1 MCVFVVDSLGSPLM
15 PCSERRARLMLRA
28 KKADVFCKSPFTIRV
43 LDRVGG
49 DLQDVEFKLDPGSK
63 ETGGALLAKCALR
76 GWVVV
81 MAFVLIHR
89 GQAVSKLMTKRASL
103 RRGRRGRKTRYR
115 KARFMNRRRKPGWLP
130 PSLRSRVNN
139 ITALCKKLMRICPII
154 SIAVEQARFDL
165 QKHVNPEI
173 SGAAYQQGT
182 LFGYEIREY
191 LLEKFRRMCSYCDAK
206 GVPLQIEHI
215 HPRSKGGSDSV
226 ANLCL
231 ACEPCNR
238 KKGVFPIEVFLKDK
252 PELLKKIKAQAIR
265 PLRDAAAVN
274 TTRLFIVK
282 ELERLGL
289 PVTTA
294 SGGQTKFNRSKQGY
308 VKSHWID
315 AACVGQ
321 TGSKVC
327 LKTVKQVLIIQAKG
341 RGSRQMCKPDKFGF
355 PRASAKSVKR
365 AHDFQTGD
373 RARLVQPS
381 GKYKGVHEG
390 EVSVRANGKFDLKI
404 GKIKITAPH
413 ARFTRLSRFDG
424 YNYSRAAA

>member
-1 MCVFVVDSLGSPLM
+1 MRIGVLDKFSRPLM
-15 PCSERRARLMLRA
+15 PCHPAKGRKLLRRGMAEVASQNPFVIRLLHRESGE
-28 KKADVFCKSPFTIRV
+28 V
-43 LDRVGG
+43 
-49 DLQDVEFKLDPGSK
+49 QDMEFKLDPGSK

-89 GQAVSKLMTKRASL
+89 GHAIAKSLTSRASL
-103 RRGRRGRKTRYR
+103 RRGRRNRKTRYR
-115 KARFMNRRRKPGWLP
+115 KARFKNRRRKPGRLP

-139 ITALCKKLMRICPII
+139 ITALCKKLMRICPIT

-173 SGAAYQQGT
+173 SGAEYQQGT

-215 HPRSKGGSDSV
+215 HPRSKGGSESV
-226 ANLCL
+226 TNLCL
-231 ACEPCNR
+231 ACEPCNKR
-238 KKGVFPIEVFLKDK
+238 KGAQPIEVFLKDK
-252 PELLKKIKAQAIR
+252 PEILKKIKAQAIR

-282 ELERLGL
+282 ELEKLGL

-308 VKSHWID
+308 AKSHWID
-315 AACVGQ
+315 AACVGS
-321 TGSKVC
+321 TGERVC
-327 LKTVKQVLIIQAKG
+327 LKTVKQVLY
-341 RGSRQMCKPDKFGF
+341 
-355 PRASAKSVKR
+355 
-365 AHDFQTGD
+365 TT
-373 RARLVQPS
+373 
-381 GKYKGVHEG
+381 
-390 EVSVRANGKFDLKI
+390 
-404 GKIKITAPH
+404 KIKMQVVV
-413 ARFTRLSRFDG
+413 FE
-424 YNYSRAAA
+424 NYH

>member
-1 MCVFVVDSLGSPLM
+1 M

-43 LDRVGG
+43 LDRIGG
-49 DLQDVEFKLDPGSK
+49 ELQEVEFKLDPGSK
-63 ETGGALLAKCALR
+63 ETGGTLLAKCALR

-81 MAFVLIHR
+81 MAFVLVHR
-89 GQAVSKLMTKRASL
+89 GQAVTKSLTSRASL
-103 RRGRRGRKTRYR
+103 RRARRNRKTRYR
-115 KARFMNRRRKPGWLP
+115 RARFSNRRRKPGCLP

-139 ITALCKKLMRICPII
+139 ITALCKKLMRICPIT

-173 SGAAYQQGT
+173 SGAQYQQGT

-191 LLEKFRRMCSYCDAK
+191 LLEKWSRMCSYCDAK

-215 HPRSKGGSDSV
+215 HPRSKGGSESV
-226 ANLCL
+226 TNLCL

-238 KKGVFPIEVFLKDK
+238 KKGTQPIEVFLKDK
-252 PELLKKIKAQAIR
+252 PDLLRKIKAQAIR
-265 PLRDAAAVN
+265 PLRDATAVN

-282 ELERLGL
+282 ELEKLDL

-294 SGGQTKFNRSKQGY
+294 SGGQTKFNRAQQGY

-315 AACVGQ
+315 AACVGI
-321 TGSKVC
+321 TGNKVC
-327 LKTVKQVLIIQAKG
+327 LKTVKQLLIIQAKG
-341 RGSRQMCKPDKFGF
+341 RGGRQMCKPDKFGF
-355 PRASAKSVKR
+355 PRTSAKSAKR
-365 AHDFQTGD
+365 VHGFQTGD

-381 GKYKGVHEG
+381 GKYKGTHEG
-390 EVSVRANGKFDLKI
+390 EVSVRANGKFDLKV

-413 ARFTRLSRFDG
+413 TRFTRLSRFDG
-424 YNYSRAAA
+424 YSYSMVAA

>member
-28 KKADVFCKSPFTIRV
+28 KKADVFCKSPFTVRV

-49 DLQDVEFKLDPGSK
+49 DLQEIELKLDPGSK

-81 MAFVLIHR
+81 MAFVLVHR
-89 GQAVSKLMTKRASL
+89 GQAVTKSLTSRASL

-139 ITALCKKLMRICPII
+139 ITVLCKKLIRVCPIT

-165 QKHVNPEI
+165 QKHVIPEI
-173 SGAAYQQGT
+173 SGAEYQQGA
-182 LFGYEIREY
+182 LLGYEIREY
-191 LLEKFRRMCSYCDAK
+191 LLEKFRRMCSYCNAK
-206 GVPLQIEHI
+206 GAPLQIEHI
-215 HPRSKGGSDSV
+215 HPRSKGGSDSIT
-226 ANLCL
+226 NLCL

-238 KKGVFPIEVFLKDK
+238 KKGTQPIEVFLKDK
-252 PELLKKIKAQAIR
+252 PELLRKIKAQAIR

-294 SGGQTKFNRSKQGY
+294 SGGQAKFNRSKQGY
-308 VKSHWID
+308 AKSHWID
-315 AACVGQ
+315 AACVGS
-321 TGSKVC
+321 TGERVSI
-327 LKTVKQVLIIQAKG
+327 KTVKQVLIIQAKG
-341 RGSRQMCKPDKFGF
+341 RGNRQMRLSDKFGF
-355 PRASAKSVKR
+355 PRGKAKSVKR
-365 AHDFQTGD
+365 VHGFQTGD
-373 RARLVQPS
+373 RARMVQPS
-381 GKYKGVHEG
+381 GKYKGTHEG
-390 EVSVRANGKFDLKI
+390 EVSVRANGKFDLKV
-404 GKIKITAPH
+404 GKIKITASH
-413 ARFTRLSRFDG
+413 TRFTRLSRFDG
-424 YNYSRAAA
+424 YSYSRAVA